1 MPALSSEHKLPPI
14 VEVMGLPVRSLLV
27 DELIEL
33 VVGRARDG
41 QRTRIGY
48 CNAHTT
54 NMALDDAQLN
64 ADLAAMDILYADG
77 AAIVWA
83 SQLGEHTLPERMT
96 AAGFFNGFIE
106 KAAAARLKL
115 FLLGGEAGIA
125 ETAAISMQAVDDG
138 VGIVG
143 TQHGFFEYADA
154 ARVVETINDA
164 NPDVVLVGLS
174 TPRQERWVQEYADRL
189 HAPILWCVGAL
200 FDYYAGREQRGPSW
214 LCDHGGEWLYR
225 LWEDPAGKWKRYLLG
240 NPLFVSRAAKWGWE
254 RRRHKH
260 EAKNDITNAPGGD
273 A

>member
-1 MPALSSEHKLPPI
+1 MPALLSEHKLPPI

-33 VVGRARDG
+33 VVRRARAG
-41 QRTRIGY
+41 RRTRIGY

-54 NMALDDAQLN
+54 NMAQDDAQLN

-83 SQLGEHTLPERMT
+83 SQLGEHALPERMT
-96 AAGFFNGFIE
+96 AAAFFNTFIE
-106 KAAAARLKL
+106 KAAAADLKL
-115 FLLGGEAGIA
+115 FLLGGESGIA
-125 ETAAISMQAVDDG
+125 ATAAISMQAVDER
-138 VGIVG
+138 VRIAG
-143 TQHGFFEYADA
+143 THHGFFDDA
-154 ARVVETINDA
+154 SNARVIELINEA
-164 NPDVVLVGLS
+164 APDVVLVGLS
-174 TPRQERWVQEYADRL
+174 TPRQERWVQQHGDQI

-200 FDYYAGREQRGPSW
+200 FDYYAGQEQRGPSW

-240 NPLFVSRAAKWGWE
+240 NPLFVGRAAKWGWE
-254 RRRHKH
+254 RRRQVHATK
-260 EAKNDITNAPGGD
+260 DDSTNSLGGD